1 MEIKPIVLLS
11 EYQILRDLI
20 KRNTDQRVAK
30 EVQQLSSELDRAI
43 VIKEEE
49 INEKI
54 VRIGSEVEI
63 EEMKSKRTMKVR
75 LVLPT
80 EANLAQGKVS
90 LLAPLGVALIGF
102 SEGDEVNWEMP
113 AGITQIR
120 ILKVNNEDLD
130 A

>member
-1 MEIKPIVLLS
+1 MDIKPIVLLS

-20 KRNTDQRVAK
+20 KRNTDARVAK
-30 EVQQLSSELDRAI
+30 EVEQLSTELDRAI

-49 INEKI
+49 INKKI
-54 VRIGSEVEI
+54 VRIGSQVEI
-63 EEMKSKRTMKVR
+63 EEMKSKRTMKVK

-113 AGITQIR
+113 AGTTQIR
-120 ILKVNNEDLD
+120 ILKVNNEELE